1 MANRRSIASRLLRAR
16 ILFAA
21 AAIGVL
27 IGIPA
32 FPSAVVAAK
41 AARQPLSMDG
51 QPEFQQRVLTL
62 PGAVLMAEPRADAA
76 VKEGRVPAFSILYVF
91 DRKLVGP
98 DSWME
103 VGRTVDGRSTAW
115 VKAAQTQDWEIML
128 VMQYAPAGQRQR
140 VLYFKDSAA
149 LSQLVQ
155 APQVGSRAQELL
167 RQVDAQQHDRSQIIS
182 IEQSEAK
189 GTVSFQARPYLMPIL
204 SYRRDEF
211 DSGKSTTLVQV
222 ASVNAKTAP
231 TAEERGN
238 AQKQPPAP
246 DAMKVGIVFAMD
258 TTSSMG
264 PYIERARKVV
274 RKLYAGLEEKK
285 LLDRT
290 SFGIVGYRNNMDDRP
305 GLEYVAR
312 VFQPLLPN
320 SSPKE
325 VLANLDKMQATN
337 LPTHSWDE
345 DAIYGLHTAL
355 TETEWSPFQA
365 RIIVQI
371 TDAGMLDANDPK
383 AHLNKVGILNIREI
397 ADREKVS
404 IIPIHLL
411 TPQAERQG
419 NVARARGQYMGLGQ
433 TGDRGAN
440 KYVPIPAGS
449 EEAFEAAL
457 EKAAT
462 GLVAAIE
469 QSAGGKPLD
478 RPKLAPKAGP
488 NLDELLLNEL
498 FSAQQRY
505 IGERQGTD
513 APAFFAGWAADRDL
527 ANPNLE
533 ALSVAVFL
541 TRNQLNTLA
550 QSLTRV
556 LDAAKGAQLKP
567 EDFFNQLRA
576 LAAAT
581 AGNPDQKFETILD
594 SNLLPSYL
602 RLLPY
607 HSRVLRLSPQA
618 WLDMGFT
625 GQQAFISELEMK
637 LQAYADVNASNAWS
651 DLGGGDEGLKVY
663 PMPMDLLP

>member
-1 MANRRSIASRLLRAR
+1 MAPPRPIGSRRLRAR
-16 ILFAA
+16 ALFAV
-21 AAIGVL
+21 AAIGL
-27 IGIPA
+27 LLGTPA
-32 FPSAVVAAK
+32 FSPAFAAAK

-62 PGAVLMAEPRADAA
+62 PGAVLMAEPKADAA
-76 VKEGRVPAFSILYVF
+76 VKDARLPAFSIFYVF

-140 VLYFKDSAA
+140 VLYFKDGAA

-155 APQVGSRAQELL
+155 APQVATRAQDLL
-167 RQVDAQQHDRSQIIS
+167 RQVDAQQHDRAQVIS
-182 IEQSEAK
+182 IEQSESK

-222 ASVNAKTAP
+222 ASVNAKPAP

-238 AQKQPPAP
+238 GQKPPAQ

-320 SSPKE
+320 SSPQE
-325 VLANLDKMQATN
+325 VLANLDKVQATN
-337 LPTHSWDE
+337 QATHSWDE

-371 TDAGMLDANDPK
+371 TDAGMLDAGDPK
-383 AHLNKVGILNIREI
+383 ARLNKVGILNIREI

-449 EEAFEAAL
+449 EDAFEAAL

-462 GLVAAIE
+462 RLASAIE
-469 QSAGGKPLD
+469 QSAGGKALD
-478 RPKLAPKAGP
+478 RPKLNPKAGP

-550 QSLTRV
+550 QSLMRV

-581 AGNPDQKFETILD
+581 AGNPDQRFETLLD

-625 GQQAFISELEMK
+625 GQQTFISELEMK

-651 DLGGGDEGLKVY
+651 DLGAGDEGLKVY